1 LTRPAEAPAERP
13 GEAPAERPGENGL
26 DVEACERARQARDPR
41 FDGRFFIGVRTT
53 GVYCRPICP
62 VRQPKAENVRFFASA
77 AGAAEAGFRPCLRCR
92 PESSPGTW
100 AWQGTAATVSR
111 ALRLIQE
118 GALDEG
124 SVDELAGRLGI
135 GPRHLG
141 RLFLR
146 HVGAPPLRVAQTR
159 RLHLAKKLL
168 DETSL
173 KVTEIAY
180 ASGFGSVRRFHEA
193 LRGAYGRPP
202 GEIRR
207 GRGEA
212 PARAGA
218 GAGAGA
224 GARAGAGAGAGTGAG
239 AGAGEG
245 IRLRLAFRP
254 PFDWEALRAFFALR
268 AVPGVEAADGESYRR
283 TIAIDGRLGRIS
295 VRAVP
300 GAHHL
305 DLAVELPDLAAA
317 LVRVLARVRRM
328 FDLDADP
335 LTIERDLGR
344 DAALAKLLR
353 ARPGLRVPGAWDGFE
368 LAVRAVLGQQVSV
381 KGARTLAGRLAERFG
396 ARLPVDAGDV
406 PSLAFPTPEALADAD
421 LESVGLPAARAA
433 TIRRLARSVLD
444 GALDLEASR
453 DLETSLAE
461 LGRLEGIGPWTAHY
475 VALRAL
481 GEPDAFPASD
491 LGLLGGASLQLA
503 PRGERFTPASLERR
517 AEAWRPWRAYAA
529 MHLWQ
534 AYAEGGAAASRRPS
548 RSARREGL
556 ARTSRRPDARVPGQ
570 LATTLRDTR

>member
-1 LTRPAEAPAERP
+1 MTDAR
-13 GEAPAERPGENGL
+13 ENGL
-26 DVEACERARQARDPR
+26 DVDACERARLARDPR

-53 GVYCRPICP
+53 RVYCRPICP
-62 VRQPKAENVRFFASA
+62 VRLPKAENVRFFASA

-92 PESSPGTW
+92 PESSPGTS

-111 ALRLIQE
+111 ALRLIQG

-124 SVDELAGRLGI
+124 GVEALADRLGI
-135 GPRHLG
+135 GGRHLG

-173 KVTEIAY
+173 AVTEIAY

-193 LRGAYGRPP
+193 MRASYGRPP
-202 GEIRR
+202 GAIRKAR
-207 GRGEA
+207 SDA
-212 PARAGA
+212 PARASG
-218 GAGAGA
+218 GD
-224 GARAGAGAGAGTGAG
+224 
-239 AGAGEG
+239 E

-254 PFDWEALRAFFALR
+254 PFDWEALRAFFAFR
-268 AVPGVEAADGESYRR
+268 ALPGVEEADGASYRR
-283 TIAIDGRLGRIS
+283 TVALDGRLGRIA

-305 DLAVELPDLAAA
+305 ELAVELPDVAAA

-335 LTIERDLGR
+335 ATIERDLGR

-353 ARPGLRVPGAWDGFE
+353 ARPGLRVPGAWDPFE

-381 KGARTLAGRLAERFG
+381 KGARTLAGRIAERFG
-396 ARLPVDAGDV
+396 ARLPAAAGGG
-406 PSLAFPTPEALADAD
+406 PPLAFPTPEALVDAE

-433 TIRRLARSVLD
+433 TIRRLARAVKS
-444 GALDLEASR
+444 GALDLETSR
-453 DLETSLAE
+453 DLDTSVAE
-461 LGRLEGIGPWTAHY
+461 LVRVEGIGPWTAHY

-491 LGLLGGASLQLA
+491 LGLLGGATLCLA
-503 PRGERFTPASLERR
+503 RRGERFTPAALVQR

-534 AYAEGGAAASRRPS
+534 AH
-548 RSARREGL
+548 SAG
-556 ARTSRRPDARVPGQ
+556 
-570 LATTLRDTR
+570 